1 MRRIVTIQ
9 DISCLGKCSI
19 TVALPIISAM
29 GVETAILPTAVLS
42 THTQFSGFTVKDLQ
56 DQIKPISAHWKKE
69 SFHFDAIYTGYLASK
84 EQIGLVSEFFD
95 DFTAQDTLRF
105 VDPAMADNGKLYVGF
120 PDDFPKS
127 MGLLCGK
134 ADIIVP
140 NLTEACLMTETE
152 YKMEYDEKYIQEILN
167 RLATLGTKKAVVLT
181 GVSPDKNMTGFYGMY
196 VDSGRYFNF
205 SHQKLNVNFHG
216 TGDVFSS
223 TVVGA
228 LERGKSLEESLRI
241 AARFTVNSIKET
253 LDNDPEKT
261 YGVDFEAVIPMLL
274 QDLNERSFS

>member
-1 MRRIVTIQ
+1 MKRIVTIQ

-56 DQIKPISAHWKKE
+56 DQIEPISAHWKKE
-69 SFHFDAIYTGYLASK
+69 NFHFDAIYTGYLASK
-84 EQIGLVSEFFD
+84 EQIGLVSDFFD
-95 DFTAQDTLRF
+95 AFSEQGTLRF

-127 MGLLCGK
+127 MSTLCGK

-140 NLTEACLMTETE
+140 NLTEACLMTGTE
-152 YKMEYDEKYIQEILN
+152 YKTEYDENYIQEILN
-167 RLATLGTKKAVVLT
+167 KLAVLGTKKAVVLT
-181 GVSPDKNMTGFYGMY
+181 GVSLDKSMTGFYGMY
-196 VDSGRYFNF
+196 VESGKYFNF
-205 SHQKLNVNFHG
+205 SHQKLDVSFHG

-223 TVVGA
+223 AVVGA
-228 LERGKSLEESLRI
+228 LERGKSLEDALKI
-241 AARFTVNSIKET
+241 AALFTVNSIKET

-261 YGVDFEAVIPMLL
+261 YGVDFEAVIPKLL
-274 QDLNERSFS
+274 EDLCD